1 MYNQIAPTQEVKGFI
16 NEFKAFALK
25 GNVVDLA
32 IAVVIGAA
40 FNKIVSSLVDNIIM
54 PLVGILLGGIN
65 LSNLVVQLGE
75 ATVTYGAFLQAV
87 VDFLIIAFSIF
98 LAVKVMRSLERKE
111 EAKPESKKVVE
122 PAEEILLLREIRDSL
137 HKQ

>member
-65 LSNLVVQLGE
+65 LSNLVVQRGE

>member
-65 LSNLVVQLGE
+65 LSNLVVQVGE